1 MVPGKHGGTSMGLH
15 EKGKPKIIH
24 YSEPVRNGNADD
36 SVETVLC
43 LGPNWEAPGA
53 LAGRFA

>member
-1 MVPGKHGGTSMGLH
+1 MGLH

-24 YSEPVRNGNADD
+24 YSEPVRNGNADY
-36 SVETVLC
+36 SVDTVLC